1 MNWQDSGKV
10 TVSVSDAAG
19 SLDRT
24 TINRSA
30 ISLKVKKQTGQIIT
44 KNQNNLLNGHLVF
57 VRLKQLEHF
66 VENGVVAFLVE

>member
-30 ISLKVKKQTGQIIT
+30 ISLKVKKQTGQIIK

-57 VRLKQLEHF
+57 VRLEQLEHF